1 MNKIIISGFLGKD
14 PELKKISDK
23 FTVCNFS
30 IPYSEKVKDEK
41 VTHWFNCKAINQT
54 AEFVNKYF
62 KKGDGIECEGKLL
75 TQSWTDKE
83 GVKHT
88 VTYIQVDNVSFPPA
102 RKVEAQQSQPNTEPK
117 MENGKINVEENPISE
132 NDSLPF

>member
-14 PELKKISDK
+14 PELKKVSDK
-23 FTVCNFS
+23 FTVCSFS

-41 VTHWFNCKAINQT
+41 VTHWFNLKAYNQT
-54 AEFVNKYF
+54 AEFVAKYF
-62 KKGDGIECEGKLL
+62 HKGDGIECEGKLL

-88 VTYIQVDNVSFPPA
+88 NTYIQVDNVSFPPA
-102 RKVEAQQSQPNTEPK
+102 RKAEQEPK
-117 MENGKINVEENPISE
+117 AEPKTENGKINVDEFPISHD
-132 NDSLPF
+132 DSLPF

>member
-1 MNKIIISGFLGKD
+1 MNLKILIMNKVIISGFLGKD
-14 PELKKISDK
+14 PELRKVSDK

-41 VTHWFNCKAINQT
+41 VTHWFNLKAINNT

-75 TQSWTDKE
+75 TQTWTDKE
-83 GVKHT
+83 NVKHT
-88 VTYIQVDNVSFPPA
+88 TTYIQVDNVSFPPA
-102 RKVEAQQSQPNTEPK
+102 RKVEAQPNTEPK
-117 MENGKINVEENPISE
+117 MVTNEAGIEQPDN
-132 NDSLPF
+132 LPF